1 MAYNLENKQM
11 LHIISEIIVLIGLT
25 FYFNQKNKKLL
36 NHIEDLA
43 QRLEEQEELIQKHE
57 NIIIKLVSSVNEL
70 NGNSL
75 QSKKSNTTYST
86 QNKISPKIVLP
97 DEVLPEEVLPEEV
110 LSKTVLPEEVLPEE
124 VLPEEVLSKT
134 VLPEEVLPE
143 RVLPE
148 RVLPKKVLPK
158 KVLTEGVL
166 HQPPTHLLQNFTTII
181 EEETSNFDELQEEL
195 NYIETNSIVF
205 NNSMQVLEEVQEEA
219 QEEAREE
226 AQEEDL
232 DFAISE
238 ELKELLEIDTDD
250 LSLKKQ

>member
-86 QNKISPKIVLP
+86 QNKISPKT
-97 DEVLPEEVLPEEV
+97 VLPEEV

-124 VLPEEVLSKT
+124 VLPER
-134 VLPEEVLPE
+134 VLPE

-148 RVLPKKVLPK
+148 RVLPGRVLPERVLPEEVLPEEVLPERVLPK

-205 NNSMQVLEEVQEEA
+205 NNSMQVLEEA
-219 QEEAREE
+219 QEE

-238 ELKELLEIDTDD
+238 ELKELLEFDTDD